1 MLAGASETSTI
12 FDSAELTRSPP
23 YRWCHLQR
31 SASAERVLLED
42 PEIPEELAWA
52 LVERDTLPRAI
63 RAGGAV
69 ALFLRG
75 INEARG
81 AEPED
86 MISLRL
92 CVLPSRI
99 VSLELR
105 RLPVVDGLIA
115 EFRNG
120 RAPDTIDAFVV
131 HVVETLRAAM
141 EHELDVLE
149 ADIHTLEL
157 HSAGRAGE
165 LLAEERA
172 RLADTRQ
179 DAIIIHRF
187 VAPQSDAIERL
198 IALSPPWLEDIAT
211 LREEAEGFRRIAA
224 DLDSVRARGA
234 IVAEELRAA
243 QAERQNRSFLLLT
256 AISVVFLPLTF
267 LTGLLGVNLDGI
279 PFAADDWSFPAFAL
293 LLFAVAI
300 LSGWIATRL
309 LR

>member
-12 FDSAELTRSPP
+12 FDSAELVRCPP
-23 YRWCHLQR
+23 YRWRHLQR
-31 SASAERVLLED
+31 SASTERLLLAD

-52 LVERDTLPRAI
+52 LLERDTLPRAI
-63 RAGGAV
+63 HSGKAIG
-69 ALFLRG
+69 LFLRG

-92 CVLPSRI
+92 CILPTRI

-105 RLPVVDGLIA
+105 RLPVIDRLIA

-120 RAPDTIDAFVV
+120 RAPETIDAFVV
-131 HVVETLRAAM
+131 QVVETLREAM
-141 EHELDVLE
+141 EHELDLLE
-149 ADIHTLEL
+149 ADIYTLEL
-157 HSAGRAGE
+157 DSAGRAGE
-165 LLAEERA
+165 LLVQDRA

-198 IALSPPWLEDIAT
+198 ITLAPPWLEDHAT
-211 LREEAEGFRRIAA
+211 LREEATAFRRIAA

-267 LTGLLGVNLDGI
+267 LTGLLGVNLHGI
-279 PFAADDWSFPAFAL
+279 PYATDTFSFPSFSLFLLVVAL
-293 LLFAVAI
+293 V
-300 LSGWIATRL
+300 SGLIAARL